1 MSGSIFNMLY
11 FEWPCSLWRMW
22 LSVLRCVV
30 NPTIDNKTIS
40 FYFFIW
46 LSNIYIFAPSVY
58 LKLFLFVFCSYLCYN
73 EVTCQNESFLE
84 VSVFPCNIF
93 HIRSGINPAVVFL
106 IDEGPTTS
114 TNRKMIFLLV
124 CLSCDI
130 GHTVHLGFI
139 FWLHENIYVKIGFCA
154 FYQW

>member
-1 MSGSIFNMLY
+1 MTMFLMKDVALCATLLCGKSNHRQWDHILLLFYLIVQHLY
-11 FEWPCSLWRMW
+11 FCTF
-22 LSVLRCVV
+22 SVSETL
-30 NPTIDNKTIS
+30 
-40 FYFFIW
+40 FIC
-46 LSNIYIFAPSVY
+46 
-58 LKLFLFVFCSYLCYN
+58 FCSYLCYN

-139 FWLHENIYVKIGFCA
+139 FWLHENIYVKIGFCT